1 MKMASAGFRY
11 FSSHNSNTKN
21 MEKTDTMSIR
31 QQLERAGGIDI
42 HKNKITLCTYIAG
55 EKEQVKDYGTFTC
68 DLEQIRDD
76 LLSSSIK
83 QVIIESTGIYWI
95 ALCSVLTLAGIHVT
109 VVNPKFIK
117 NMPKEKTDKKDAKW
131 LCKLL
136 VNGLVRNSFVASE
149 EQRAFRDLCRMRTK
163 YRNHI
168 GQATN
173 RIVKNLERRN
183 IKLKSVVSNMHTKSA
198 MDIVRAL
205 AQGETD
211 IEKLLLLCRTKLKK
225 KKEEM
230 RKALHGVITD
240 HDRMM
245 LQHLLDDIA
254 HNEKQIEGI
263 DEQIKQHT
271 AKVNEQLIT
280 NLQQIRGIGPQSTE
294 IILAE
299 IGNNVDA
306 FSTRDKLAAWV
317 GLAPGNKESAGKA
330 YYAGRRD
337 GNVYLRTALLQVAWS
352 AVRCKN
358 SYWRAL
364 YYHFTR
370 RMHSSKAIVAIARK
384 LLRLIYRVIKGTVTY
399 TEYGADY
406 FITRL
411 QERLIK
417 RKETQGA

>member
-1 MKMASAGFRY
+1 MNTS
-11 FSSHNSNTKN
+11 NS
-21 MEKTDTMSIR
+21 MSIR

-42 HKNKITLCTYIAG
+42 HKKKVSVCIYICNI
-55 EKEQVKDYGTFTC
+55 KEETKDYGTYTC

-76 LLSSSIK
+76 LLRDQIK
-83 QVIIESTGIYWI
+83 EVIIESTGIYWI
-95 ALCSVLTLAGIHVT
+95 ALCSVLTLGGIHVT

-149 EQRAFRDLCRMRTK
+149 EQRSFRDLCRMRTR

-168 GQATN
+168 TQSTN

-183 IKLKSVVSNMHTKSA
+183 IKLRSVVSNMQTKSA
-198 MDIVRAL
+198 MDIVAAIAR
-205 AQGETD
+205 GVTD
-211 IEKLLLLCRTKLKK
+211 MEELLLLCRTKLKK

-230 RKALHGVITD
+230 RKALQGIITP

-245 LQHLLDDIA
+245 LQQLLDDIA
-254 HNEKQIEGI
+254 HYQKQIDGI
-263 DEQIKQHT
+263 DAQIKQHT
-271 AKVNEQLIT
+271 SKVNEQLIA
-280 NLQQIRGIGPQSTE
+280 NLQQIRGIGQQSTE

-299 IGNNVDA
+299 IGSNVDA
-306 FSTRDKLAAWV
+306 FANEDKLAAWT
-317 GLAPGNKESAGKA
+317 GLAPGNKESAGKT

-337 GNVYLRTALLQVAWS
+337 GNVYLRTALLQVAWA

-358 SYWRAL
+358 SYWSAL
-364 YYHFTR
+364 YYHLR
-370 RMHSSKAIVAIARK
+370 RRLHRNKAIVVIARK
-384 LLRLIYRVIKGTVTY
+384 LVRIIYKVIKGTETY

-406 FITRL
+406 FIQHL
-411 QERLIK
+411 QERLQTK
-417 RKETQGA
+417 RKTLPIAIVNA